1 MHNTAIV
8 GLFCRNV
15 GLFCRNVGLFC
26 RNVGLFCL
34 NVGTVPVMPC
44 STQHQVQSAGRRST
58 PRGPPD
64 TPHWRLCL
72 PPATEDA
79 CKGGP
84 ERMGMEAV
92 GTWNVPTPLEEVH
105 QDLETK
111 ERKKQLFYYHQAN
124 AAVNALGA
132 RVTEGAPEHPP
143 PALLARAPLVLVPT
157 EPRPP
162 HSLHSLLSRSCGQ
175 QLRALLR
182 AAPSAPAASPHHRRL
197 PPPMPAAS

>member
-1 MHNTAIV
+1 M
-8 GLFCRNV
+8 
-15 GLFCRNVGLFC
+15 
-26 RNVGLFCL
+26 
-34 NVGTVPVMPC
+34 
-44 STQHQVQSAGRRST
+44 
-58 PRGPPD
+58 
-64 TPHWRLCL
+64 

-132 RVTEGAPEHPP
+132 RVTEGASPPRTPCMCASGAGADRAPP
-143 PALLARAPLVLVPT
+143 PALLALVALAVVRAAAARPVARDAFRSRGVPT
-157 EPRPP
+157 
-162 HSLHSLLSRSCGQ
+162 
-175 QLRALLR
+175 
-182 AAPSAPAASPHHRRL
+182 
-197 PPPMPAAS
+197 PPPLAAADARGIIVLPTKGTQGLSPGCALDAPVMDIVS